1 MTVCF
6 CQEEMHRPYLVLC
19 VLPDDE
25 ASSFLSRTYPLSSFQ
40 HLLPV

>member
-6 CQEEMHRPYLVLC
+6 CQEEMHRPYLFLC

-25 ASSFLSRTYPLSSFQ
+25 ASSFLSCT
-40 HLLPV
+40 

>member
-6 CQEEMHRPYLVLC
+6 YQEEMHSPYLFFC

-25 ASSFLSRTYPLSSFQ
+25 ASSFLSST
-40 HLLPV
+40 